1 MALPLL
7 PGEHIAPAFE
17 KLADTQLV
25 AGNTAIQTLL
35 EYVKITWIDSRLWP
49 TSSLSAY
56 GSSVLTNN
64 DVEGWHNRLNSRCR
78 RGNLD
83 VYQLAPILFKDKE
96 ASYVSLQASLVSEAR
111 LRRHQRKT
119 YQRLQ
124 GRLAAVW
131 SAYAAGQLSTS
142 ALLRKCARIYA
153 VA

>member
-1 MALPLL
+1 LSVVSVGYMLTYCQLEHRVTKMRILL
-7 PGEHIAPAFE
+7 QMSASSFTDNMDRQPVVAH
-17 KLADTQLV
+17 LV
-25 AGNTAIQTLL
+25 IVGMLV
-35 EYVKITWIDSRLWP
+35 YR
-49 TSSLSAY
+49 
-56 GSSVLTNN
+56 SSVRTN
-64 DVEGWHNRLNSRCR
+64 DVEGWHNRLNSRCH

-83 VYQLAPILFKDKE
+83 LYQLAPILFKE

-131 SAYAAGQLSTS
+131 SAYAAGQLTTS
-142 ALLRKCARIYA
+142 ALLRKCLRIYA

>member
-56 GSSVLTNN
+56 RSSVLTNN

-83 VYQLAPILFKDKE
+83 VYQLAPILFKE

-124 GRLAAVW
+124 GRLVAVW

-142 ALLRKCARIYA
+142 ALLRKCSCIYA